1 MTNKSPSSSERIRF
15 AERLNDAL
23 DNIQFPKLGSGRQSR
38 LSELLGIPVPDIGEW
53 LKGNAF
59 PKTSA
64 LVKLSDLT
72 KVRSNWL
79 LSGQGEPYDEKQN
92 PRGEGKNPPPT
103 GKDKLSKEAF
113 NLGLTWMK
121 LPKQQREAIAKVIEE
136 LATAQQ

>member
-1 MTNKSPSSSERIRF
+1 MPNKSASSSERIRF

-38 LSELLGIPVPDIGEW
+38 LAELLNVPAPDVGHW
-53 LKGNAF
+53 LKGDVF

-79 LSGQGEPYDEKQN
+79 LSGQGEPYDKMQN
-92 PRGEGKNPPPT
+92 PRGEGKSLPLT
-103 GKDKLSKEAF
+103 GKDKLSNEAF
-113 NLGLTWMK
+113 ELGLTWMK
-121 LPKQQREAIAKVIEE
+121 LSKPQREAIAKVIQE
-136 LATAQQ
+136 LAAAGS

>member
-1 MTNKSPSSSERIRF
+1 MRF

-23 DNIQFPKLGSGRQSR
+23 DNIQFPKLGNGRQSR
-38 LSELLGIPVPDIGEW
+38 LSELLNIPAQDVGHW
-53 LKGNAF
+53 LKGDAF

-79 LSGQGEPYDEKQN
+79 LSGQGEPYNKDAN
-92 PRGEGKNPPPT
+92 PRGEGKNLPLT

-113 NLGLTWMK
+113 DLGLTWMK
-121 LPKQQREAIAKVIEE
+121 LPKLQRDAIARVIQE
-136 LATAQQ
+136 LVAAQK

>member
-1 MTNKSPSSSERIRF
+1 MSNKTSSSSERMRF

-38 LSELLGIPVPDIGEW
+38 LSELLGVPVPDIGQW
-53 LKGNAF
+53 LKGDAF

-79 LSGQGEPYDEKQN
+79 LSGHGEPYDKDQN
-92 PRGEGKNPPPT
+92 PRGKGKNLPLI

-113 NLGLTWMK
+113 DLGLTWMK
-121 LPKQQREAIAKVIEE
+121 LPKLQREAIARVIEE
-136 LATAQQ
+136 LTTAQQ

>member
-1 MTNKSPSSSERIRF
+1 MSQKNTTSSERKRF

-23 DNIQFPKLGSGRQSR
+23 DNIKFPKIGSGRQTQ
-38 LSELLGIPVPDIGEW
+38 LSELLGVPVPEIGHW
-53 LKGNAF
+53 LKGEAF

-79 LSGQGEPYDEKQN
+79 LSGQGEPYNKDQN
-92 PRGEGKNPPPT
+92 PRGEGKNLPLT

-113 NLGLTWMK
+113 DLGLTWMR
-121 LPKQQREAIAKVIEE
+121 LPKLQREAIAKVIQE
-136 LATAQQ
+136 LTASQ